1 MQSGNDH
8 DDQSEEVMRML
19 MRFDPFREF
28 DRMTSQLFGE
38 ARVPRAMPMDAYR
51 REDAVHVEF
60 DLPGIDPD
68 TIELT
73 VENNVLTVSATRMS
87 TLQEDDRLLANERV
101 TGAFSRQV
109 FLGDGLDTDHLAAD
123 YQNGVLHV
131 TVPVSEAAKPRRIP
145 IAISGGDRQAITAGE
160 AA

>member
-1 MQSGNDH
+1 
-8 DDQSEEVMRML
+8 ML

-28 DRMTSQLFGE
+28 DRMTARLFGD

-51 REDAVHVEF
+51 RDAAVHVEF

-73 VENNVLTVSATRMS
+73 VENNVLTVSANRMS
-87 TLQEDDRLLANERV
+87 TLKEEDRLLANERL

-109 FLGDGLDTDHLAAD
+109 FLGEGLDTDHLEAN
-123 YQNGVLHV
+123 YHNGVLHV
-131 TVPVSEAAKPRRIP
+131 TVPVSDAAKPRRIP
-145 IAISGGDRQAITAGE
+145 VAITGGDRQAITAGE